1 MLDIKKLVNIL
12 SVLNNLKTIVV
23 DLNVDK
29 LCIKLLIK

>member
-29 LCIKLLIK
+29 FKTID

>member
-23 DLNVDK
+23 DLNVDEFK
-29 LCIKLLIK
+29 TID

>member
-1 MLDIKKLVNIL
+1 MLDIKKQVNIL

-29 LCIKLLIK
+29 LKTID

>member
-29 LCIKLLIK
+29 LKTIY

>member
-29 LCIKLLIK
+29 LKTID